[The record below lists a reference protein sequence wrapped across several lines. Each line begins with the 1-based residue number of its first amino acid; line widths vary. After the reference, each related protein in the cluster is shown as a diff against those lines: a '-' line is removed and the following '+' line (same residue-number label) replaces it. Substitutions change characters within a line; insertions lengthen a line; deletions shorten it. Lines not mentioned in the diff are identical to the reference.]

1 MLLIVIDIKKNGRQN
16 INENKLVPLEGN
28 FRCKFH
34 LTVNF
39 YIFVLMLKYAPV
51 AQ

>member
-1 MLLIVIDIKKNGRQN
+1 MLLMVIDIKKIDDKTLTQIKQSLWR
-16 INENKLVPLEGN
+16 GN
-28 FRCKFH
+28 YHCKFH

-39 YIFVLMLKYAPV
+39 YIFVLTLMYAPV